1 MVVFYAVSEYI
12 FLSIDLK
19 EISIFNVL
27 LYLYCVFCVHGYV
40 RAMAAMVC
48 M

>member
-40 RAMAAMVC
+40 RAMVC